1 MYYVVWKKQRV
12 LSLNQII
19 VFSEAKQTLWKPF
32 KAKGFLVLPHF
43 NQKSSNNIIIHIQLT
58 LCRRKTLE
66 KKKNQ
71 VYTVT

>member
-1 MYYVVWKKQRV
+1 MDYVVWKKQRV

-19 VFSEAKQTLWKPF
+19 AFFKAKHVLWKPF
-32 KAKGFLVLPHF
+32 ETKGFLALLHF

-58 LCRRKTLE
+58 LCRRKILE

-71 VYTVT
+71 VYNIT